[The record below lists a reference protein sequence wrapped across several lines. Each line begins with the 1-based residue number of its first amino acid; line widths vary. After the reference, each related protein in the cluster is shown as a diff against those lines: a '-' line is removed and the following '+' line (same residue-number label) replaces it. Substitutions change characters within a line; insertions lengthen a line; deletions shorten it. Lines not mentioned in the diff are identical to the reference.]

1 MFGGYFYNAR
11 IRKAVA
17 VFGSLFND
25 IQVMRQNSSGNV
37 ISQQKVPLSYAP
49 KRDFLARLDEMQSGE
64 LAERQVAVKLPR
76 MSFEIL
82 GMNYDASRQIPKMNS
97 CPTYPES
104 VDGTGKKLFAPV
116 PYNIQFS
123 LNIYAKSQDDALQ
136 IVEQILPY
144 FTPNYTM
151 TIKPIDDLDLKED
164 TPITFQGIS
173 FSDDYEAALEARRSI
188 IYTLDFE
195 MKITLYKDT
204 TSNIKIVEKAC
215 IQFASLDGSELF
227 SKVCTDSAYSIEDS
241 MLVGTNAEDNV
252 ITKSITI
259 KNVPS
264 DATSITASV
273 PDKGTATATLSK
285 LTTNA
290 NGIVTATGSW
300 EYTPNTDYFGVD
312 SFNVELNGGF
322 GKKIFPVGITVT
334 PVSDTITDFVT
345 TAQDTPVTF
354 TVGTNDSFSSTALT
368 FNIAS
373 GGEPSNGTIV
383 ILNAATGEFRYTPNN
398 GFTGSDTATYRV
410 TPDLFP
416 SGSETGTINITV
428 TL

>member
-76 MSFEIL
+76 MSFEIV

-97 CPTYPES
+97 CATYPETS
-104 VDGTGKKLFAPV
+104 DGTGQRLYAPV
-116 PYNIQFS
+116 PYNLQFA

-136 IVEQILPY
+136 IVEQILPS
-144 FTPNYTM
+144 FTPNYTL

-195 MKITLYKDT
+195 MKITLYRDAA
-204 TSNIKIVEKAC
+204 SNVKIIDKAC
-215 IQFASLDGSELF
+215 IQFADLSGSEIF
-227 SKVCTDSAYSIEDS
+227 SKVCTDSAYSIEDG
-241 MLVGTNAEDNV
+241 MLVGTTDEDNV
-252 ITKSITI
+252 LSKNITI
-259 KNVPS
+259 KNIPKG
-264 DATSITASV
+264 ATSITTSE

-290 NGIVTATGSW
+290 DGVVTATGSW
-300 EYTPNTDYFGVD
+300 EYTPDTDYFGVD
-312 SFNVELNGGF
+312 SFNVELNGDF
-322 GKKIFPVGITVT
+322 GKKIFPVGITVA
-334 PVSDTITDFVT
+334 PVSDTITDFIT

-354 TVGTNDSFSSTALT
+354 TVGSNDTFSSTDLT

-373 GGEPSNGTIV
+373 GGEPLYGAIE
-383 ILNAATGEFRYTPNN
+383 ILNAATGEFRYTPDV
-398 GFTGSDTATYRV
+398 GYTGSDVVTYRV
-410 TPDLFP
+410 TPDDFP
-416 SGSETGTINITV
+416 SGSETGTINITI

>member
-82 GMNYDASRQIPKMNS
+82 GMNYDAGRQIPKMNS
-97 CPTYPES
+97 CPVYPDTS
-104 VDGTGKKLFAPV
+104 DGTGKRLYAPV
-116 PYNIQFS
+116 PYNVQFA

-144 FTPNYTM
+144 FTPNYTL

-195 MKITLYKDT
+195 MRITLYKDT
-204 TSNIKIVEKAC
+204 TSNVKIIDKAC
-215 IQFASLDGSELF
+215 IQFAELDGSEIF
-227 SKVCTDSAYSIEDS
+227 SKVCTDSAYSIEDA
-241 MLVGTNAEDNV
+241 MLVGTTDEDNV
-252 ITKSITI
+252 LSKNITI
-259 KNVPS
+259 KNIPAG
-264 DATSITASV
+264 ATSITTSV
-273 PDKGTATATLSK
+273 PDKGTATGVLSK

-290 NGIVTATGSW
+290 DGVVTATGSW

-312 SFNVELNGGF
+312 SFNVELNGDF
-322 GKKIFPVGITVT
+322 GKKIFPVGITVA
-334 PVSDTITDFVT
+334 PISDTITDFVT
-345 TAQDTPVTF
+345 TAQDTPATF
-354 TVGTNDSFSSTALT
+354 TVGSNDTFSSTALT

-373 GGEPSNGTIV
+373 GGEPSYGTIE
-383 ILNAATGEFRYTPNN
+383 ILNGSTGEFRYTPDA
-398 GFTGSDTATYRV
+398 GYTGSDTVTYRV
-410 TPDLFP
+410 TPDDFP
-416 SGSETGTINITV
+416 SGSETGTINITI